1 MIEFI
6 LIFLLYCLIGAIVE
20 FLFVFSVLMYA
31 KRHSSSDEEFIEAW
45 NKASNLIMITSL
57 FNAKNIKQDISSA
70 FQLHIFACMFI
81 WPFHILINILVVTGT
96 RMFDLADRF
105 FYWLTSILIKR

>member
-1 MIEFI
+1 MIEFL

-20 FLFVFSVLMYA
+20 FLFVFSVLIYA

-70 FQLHIFACMFI
+70 FQLHIFVCMFI
-81 WPFHILINILVVTGT
+81 WPFHIFINILVVMGT
-96 RMFDLADRF
+96 YLFELVDRF

>member
-6 LIFLLYCLIGAIVE
+6 LVFLLYCLVGAIVE

-31 KRHSSSDEEFIEAW
+31 KRHSSSDEEFIIAW
-45 NKASNLIMITSL
+45 NKASDLIMITSL
-57 FNAKNIKQDISSA
+57 FNIKNIKQDISSA

-81 WPFHILINILVVTGT
+81 WPFHILINVLVVIGT
-96 RMFDLADRF
+96 YLFDLADRF
-105 FYWLTSILIKR
+105 FYKLASVLIKR